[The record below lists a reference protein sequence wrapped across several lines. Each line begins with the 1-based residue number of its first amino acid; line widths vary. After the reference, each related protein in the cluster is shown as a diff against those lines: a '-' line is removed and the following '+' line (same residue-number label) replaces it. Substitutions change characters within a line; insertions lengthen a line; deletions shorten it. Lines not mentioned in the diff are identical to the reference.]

1 MLLVKLFK
9 VLDLL
14 FKLSDSCLDLRK
26 KMILLAD
33 LYMNGSKLCI
43 LLVAS
48 FVELLDAALC
58 LIKLALKLF
67 NSKSE
72 ASNINL
78 SCVDQF
84 LQSLDLSIVLVL

>member
-14 FKLSDSCLDLRK
+14 FKLCDCCLDLRK
-26 KMILLAD
+26 EMILLAD
-33 LYMNGSKLCI
+33 LYMNSSKLCI

-48 FVELLDAALC
+48 FVELLDATLC
-58 LIKLALKLF
+58 LIKLTLKLF

-78 SCVDQF
+78 SCVYQF